1 MYKNLEQLI
10 TKAVTQ
16 NSFDYEL
23 KYVAEFYGDDVDKN
37 NLAIQLNILATDYPQ
52 VRTPPSIFAI
62 IDYFKSLSPAKKHLM
77 DQVCTVLKLI
87 LIMPATN
94 ATSERSFSALRRL
107 KTYLHSS
114 MSQQRLNHHAAS
126 PSQRTYRC
134 FGSRRSSQGVHSQ
147 LKAQATYFRSVLIII
162 LQTE

>member
-37 NLAIQLNILATDYPQ
+37 NLAILATDYPHIH
-52 VRTPPSIFAI
+52 TLPSIFAI

-107 KTYLHSS
+107 KTYLRSS
-114 MSQQRLNHHAAS
+114 MSQQRRNHLMLLHVHKERTDALDLEEAARKFIVIS
-126 PSQRTYRC
+126 EHRQRI
-134 FGSRRSSQGVHSQ
+134 FG
-147 LKAQATYFRSVLIII
+147 AF
-162 LQTE
+162 

>member
-1 MYKNLEQLI
+1 MCKNLVQLTAI
-10 TKAVTQ
+10 AVTQ

-23 KYVAEFYGDDVDKN
+23 KYVAEFCGDYVDKN

-107 KTYLHSS
+107 KTYLCSS
-114 MSQQRLNHHAAS
+114 MSQQRLNHPMLLHVHKECTDALDQEEAAREFVVNS
-126 PSQRTYRC
+126 EHRQLI
-134 FGSRRSSQGVHSQ
+134 FG
-147 LKAQATYFRSVLIII
+147 AF
-162 LQTE
+162 